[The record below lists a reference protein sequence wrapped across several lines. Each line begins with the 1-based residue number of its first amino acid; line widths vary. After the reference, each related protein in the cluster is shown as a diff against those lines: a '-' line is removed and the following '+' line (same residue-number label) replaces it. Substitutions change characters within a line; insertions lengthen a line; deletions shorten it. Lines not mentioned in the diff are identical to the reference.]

1 VNSLFYGQGCN
12 VNRRHFLSKLGWT
25 SFWTAVVGM
34 VAGLARSMYPNVLY
48 EPSRKYKVGYPAD
61 FARDVVTPLPGEKLF
76 IYNDSKQG
84 FYAISGICTHLG
96 CVVSKTQEGF
106 FCPCHGSRFDHS
118 GKVKAGPA
126 PRPLPWYRVSLAL
139 DGQLVVD
146 AGEEVKPGTTLPI

>member
-1 VNSLFYGQGCN
+1 MFYNQGCN
-12 VNRRHFLSKLGWT
+12 VDRRSFLSQLGWT

-48 EPSRKYKVGYPAD
+48 EALRKIKVGFPAD
-61 FARDVVTPLPGEKLF
+61 FAKDVVTPLPNDRLF
-76 IYNDSKQG
+76 LFNDSKEG
-84 FYAISGICTHLG
+84 FYAISGVCTHLG

-106 FCPCHGSRFDHS
+106 FCPCHGSRFDPT

-126 PRPLPWYRVSLAL
+126 PRPLPWYRVSLAP

-146 AGEEVKPGTTLPI
+146 AGDEVKLGTKLKI